1 MALSEVTT
9 YHEGMPL
16 EEEHKDFEF
25 ERRFFCRNLPEKLTS
40 GETPTLIVQSYYVHE
55 DNYALRI
62 RLQADDHELDM
73 NSKTDALHTLL
84 ETGDHFTAA
93 SMTAKG
99 PSVGGTRYEAERAID
114 IGIAQEL
121 MLRGGSPIV
130 KNRYGIWLDED
141 WWNLD
146 VFGGENAPLVVAEVE
161 RSGPVTDLTIP
172 DFCLTEITDDPRFS
186 NDGLA
191 NKPFSLWADD
201 FDRELTESGPHFMSN
216 FGHNRTEGN
225 PDNR

>member
-1 MALSEVTT
+1 MD
-9 YHEGMPL
+9 
-16 EEEHKDFEF
+16 EEHKDFEF
-25 ERRFFCRNLPEKLTS
+25 ERRFFCRRLPEKLTS
-40 GETPTLIVQSYYVHE
+40 EETPTLIVQSYYVHE

-62 RLQADDHELDM
+62 RLQADDYGLPMSAH
-73 NSKTDALHTLL
+73 TDALHTLL
-84 ETGDHFTAA
+84 ESGDRFTAA

-114 IGIAQEL
+114 VGIAQEL

-146 VFGGENAPLVVAEVE
+146 VFGDKNAPLIVAEVE

-172 DFCLTEITDDPRFS
+172 DFCLTEITDDARFS

-191 NKPFSLWADD
+191 NRPFNLWKDA
-201 FDRELTESGPHFMSN
+201 FEQELAEHGPHFLTN
-216 FGHNRTEGN
+216 FGYNRPERPEEGY
-225 PDNR
+225 

>member
-1 MALSEVTT
+1 MALSEATT

-16 EEEHKDFEF
+16 DEEHKDFEF

-62 RLQADDHELDM
+62 RLQADDHALDM
-73 NSKTDALHTLL
+73 NSHTDALHTLL
-84 ETGDHFTAA
+84 ETGNHFTAA
-93 SMTAKG
+93 SVTVKG

-186 NDGLA
+186 NDGLS
-191 NKPFSLWADD
+191 NKPFSRWADT
-201 FDRELTESGPHFMSN
+201 FDRELTESGPHFMTN

-225 PDNR
+225 PNNR